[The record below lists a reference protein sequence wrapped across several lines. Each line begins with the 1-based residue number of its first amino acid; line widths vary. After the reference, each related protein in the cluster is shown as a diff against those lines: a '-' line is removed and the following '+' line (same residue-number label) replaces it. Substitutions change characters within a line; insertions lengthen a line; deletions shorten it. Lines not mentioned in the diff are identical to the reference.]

1 MKTIT
6 VQLTLEELTI
16 IKNGLYLRAEQV
28 EGFRHTKE
36 EQNKVWDLDEK
47 INSKINFGKLEETK

>member
-6 VQLTLEELTI
+6 VQLTLEELII

-36 EQNKVWDLDEK
+36 EQNKV
-47 INSKINFGKLEETK
+47 